1 MLFDWVG
8 YKCCCSV
15 LWNNAHLCFWMLFI
29 TYMILMSDRHD
40 HGPTIAVIECPNV
53 QVMKSG
59 VRALDDF
66 PCVSI
71 PANARDS
78 QYQVVYYDLIDVH
91 SSHD

>member
-1 MLFDWVG
+1 
-8 YKCCCSV
+8 
-15 LWNNAHLCFWMLFI
+15 
-29 TYMILMSDRHD
+29 MILMSDRHD